1 MSKFDYP
8 IGVCSG
14 KITEIRADMY
24 VVYEREAGNLGQDMK
39 ITAEDC
45 KERIQRFQGKIAELN
60 AAIKILDQI
69 KKED

>member
-1 MSKFDYP
+1 MSKFDYV
-8 IGVCSG
+8 IGVCFG
-14 KITEIRADMY
+14 KITEIRADMT
-24 VVYEREAGNLGQDMK
+24 VVYNREAGDLGPDMK

-45 KERIQRFQGKIAELN
+45 KERIQRFLGKIAELD